1 MSTIA
6 EHQKRNKNRSSYTSI
21 LKYTGLFGGVQG
33 FNILISIIRNK
44 CAAVLIGAAGI
55 GLTDILNRTSDFIGS
70 ITNLGLSFSGVRQ
83 LSEDFATGEEQ
94 KIHDTIDTI
103 RAWCVGTGIIGCLI
117 CILFSSIISTYVFND
132 TNLTPA
138 FLVIS
143 PMIAMLTVYGGE
155 IAVLKGTRNL
165 KKLAIVSVISSVF
178 TLVVTVSVYLTLGLK
193 GVPYALLAGTTAMTA
208 TALAVTHKIY
218 PWALHIFSK
227 RYFKKGK
234 TLLFL
239 GIAYI
244 ISSIAG
250 SGAEIAVRAFI
261 SSIGSKTDVGLYASG
276 FILCVTYTRIIFIAM
291 DADYFPRLSA
301 VASTPNRFCPVVNR
315 QIDVCVLLITPL
327 LIALGLFLPQ
337 IVNLLYT
344 PEFMAAVPMSLCA
357 LFYMFFKA
365 LTSPI
370 AYLALARGDSLRYL
384 TVECVYDVAFVAL
397 VVAGYSAYGLA
408 GAGCALSAAGLF
420 DFLLILTAYS
430 WHYKFRFELRTLR
443 RALLQ
448 GVCLAVGVAAAW
460 SESLAVK
467 YGLGGLA
474 LLGSAAYS
482 WRLLS
487 HETDLVRKL
496 RGYLTKFSR
505 KS

>member
-1 MSTIA
+1 MSLL
-6 EHQKRNKNRSSYTSI
+6 RDLNI
-21 LKYTGLFGGVQG
+21 LKGGKNTGLGPSQ
-33 FNILISIIRNK
+33 NYI
-44 CAAVLIGAAGI
+44 AY
-55 GLTDILNRTSDFIGS
+55 
-70 ITNLGLSFSGVRQ
+70 
-83 LSEDFATGEEQ
+83 FATGEEQ

-155 IAVLKGTRNL
+155 IAILKGTRNL

-218 PWALHIFSK
+218 PWASHIFSK

-291 DADYFPRLSA
+291 DADYFPKLSA
-301 VASTPNRFCPVVNR
+301 ICKSKVKRNITVCR
-315 QIDVCVLLITPL
+315 QIDVCVLLMGPM
-327 LIALGLFLPQ
+327 LIAFITFLPV
-337 IVNLLYT
+337 IVKLLYS
-344 PEFMAAVPMSLCA
+344 PDFIPAIEMCVAAGGYLFVKAIVSPIEYVPLANNDSKIFLLMELAYDIIFVCLIIVGYDLYGLCGA
-357 LFYMFFKA
+357 GMA
-365 LTSPI
+365 LTVSYI
-370 AYLALARGDSLRYL
+370 IDLA
-384 TVECVYDVAFVAL
+384 FIL
-397 VVAGYSAYGLA
+397 VLYRKIYGFCLSYA
-408 GAGCALSAAGLF
+408 TLKIILVQGC
-420 DFLLILTAYS
+420 FLLPVITMFAMGHNWEKCIVGCTIFIFSALYS
-430 WHYKFRFELRTLR
+430 VKKLNLSWN
-443 RALLQ
+443 
-448 GVCLAVGVAAAW
+448 
-460 SESLAVK
+460 AVK
-467 YGLGGLA
+467 SYIK
-474 LLGSAAYS
+474 
-482 WRLLS
+482 R
-487 HETDLVRKL
+487 RK
-496 RGYLTKFSR
+496 TK
-505 KS
+505 

>member
-44 CAAVLIGAAGI
+44 CAAMLIGAAGI
-55 GLTDILNRTSDFIGS
+55 GLTDILNRTSDFIVS

-261 SSIGSKTDVGLYASG
+261 SSIGSKTDVGLYTSG

-301 VASTPNRFCPVVNR
+301 VNHDTEAVNTAANR
-315 QIDVCVLLITPL
+315 QIEVTLLIIAPMLTFMLAALPWLIPLLYSGKFTPVTGMAQAAVLAMFAKAFTTPL
-327 LIALGLFLPQ
+327 EYITLAKGH
-337 IVNLLYT
+337 
-344 PEFMAAVPMSLCA
+344 S
-357 LFYMFFKA
+357 K
-365 LTSPI
+365 
-370 AYLALARGDSLRYL
+370 AYLALEFAFDAAFAILVIMFFRWWGLTGTGFGLLAAYMANTVMIYLYAHIRYKYRVSKKVL
-384 TVECVYDVAFVAL
+384 AY
-397 VVAGYSAYGLA
+397 AGIQ
-408 GAGCALSAAGLF
+408 F
-420 DFLLILTAYS
+420 PI
-430 WHYKFRFELRTLR
+430 
-443 RALLQ
+443 
-448 GVCLAVGVAAAW
+448 GVAAYACTFIDDTLIYIATEAAATIASTAVSLYILYKNTSAW
-460 SESLAVK
+460 DKIKMKCLK
-467 YGLGGLA
+467 K
-474 LLGSAAYS
+474 
-482 WRLLS
+482 R
-487 HETDLVRKL
+487 
-496 RGYLTKFSR
+496 
-505 KS
+505 

>member
-239 GIAYI
+239 GIAYV

-291 DADYFPRLSA
+291 DADYFPKLSA
-301 VASTPNRFCPVVNR
+301 ICKSKVKRNITVCR
-315 QIDVCVLLITPL
+315 QIDVCVLLMGPM
-327 LIALGLFLPQ
+327 LIAFITFLPV
-337 IVNLLYT
+337 IVKLLYSSDFI
-344 PEFMAAVPMSLCA
+344 PAIEMCVAAGGYLFVKAIVSPIEYIPLANNDSKIFLLMELAYDIIFVCLIIVGYDLYGLCGA
-357 LFYMFFKA
+357 GMA
-365 LTSPI
+365 LTVSYI
-370 AYLALARGDSLRYL
+370 IDLA
-384 TVECVYDVAFVAL
+384 FIL
-397 VVAGYSAYGLA
+397 VLYRKIYGFCLSYA
-408 GAGCALSAAGLF
+408 TLKIILVQGCFLLPVITMFAMGHNWEKCIVGCAIFIFSALYSVKKLNLS
-420 DFLLILTAYS
+420 
-430 WHYKFRFELRTLR
+430 WN
-443 RALLQ
+443 
-448 GVCLAVGVAAAW
+448 
-460 SESLAVK
+460 AVK
-467 YGLGGLA
+467 SYIK
-474 LLGSAAYS
+474 
-482 WRLLS
+482 R
-487 HETDLVRKL
+487 RK
-496 RGYLTKFSR
+496 TK
-505 KS
+505 